1 MSARPAIVLVDDE
14 RANLLLLKTYLKD
27 IDCSVSAY
35 QDPVRAL
42 EVAEQAPPDLMV
54 IDLQMPEMDGIE
66 LCRRLKAAS
75 STRLVPVLVVTAL
88 DSRERRLA
96 ALEGGA
102 DDFLSK
108 PIDRVELLARVRSL
122 LRLKGVMDQLQDAN
136 LAKNEFL
143 ANMSHEMRQPL
154 NSILGFTE
162 LLLTNP
168 QALADQPRAHRYI
181 DNVQTAGRHLLA
193 LITDV
198 LDLAKIESRRLEL
211 TLIEVEVKEL
221 LTSLHEMMLPIARS
235 KGVRLRVRAHP
246 RLAVVADD
254 MRLRQIVL
262 NLVTNAVKFTPSGG
276 LVSIGASS
284 GAGWMEI
291 TVADTGVGI
300 AVEDQGRVFEAF
312 TQLDVATNREPGAGL
327 GLAMVKQLTELHGG
341 RVSLESELG
350 RGTTVKVR
358 LPRAEPSAPK
368 AHGKRVVTRAIP
380 LDTLLEDG
388 GQQALEGQAGGA

>member
-235 KGVRLRVRAHP
+235 KGVRLRVRAQP

-291 TVADTGVGI
+291 SVADTGVGI

>member
-221 LTSLHEMMLPIARS
+221 LTSLYEMMLPIARS
-235 KGVRLRVRAHP
+235 KGVRLRVRAQP

>member
-1 MSARPAIVLVDDE
+1 MSSRPAIFLVDDE
-14 RANLLLLKTYLKD
+14 LANLLLLETYLKA
-27 IDCSVSAY
+27 IDCTVSTF
-35 QDPVRAL
+35 QDPGQAL
-42 EVAEQAPPDLMV
+42 AAAEQAPPDLV
-54 IDLQMPEMDGIE
+54 LLDLQMPEIDGIE
-66 LCRRLKAAS
+66 GCRRLKAAP
-75 STRLVPVLVVTAL
+75 STRLVPVLVITAL
-88 DSRERRLA
+88 DSREHRLA
-96 ALEGGA
+96 ALDSGA
-102 DDFLSK
+102 DDFLTK

-122 LRLKGVMDQLQDAN
+122 LRLKRVLDQLQDAN

-168 QALADQPRAHRYI
+168 RAFADRSRARRYI

-193 LITDV
+193 LISDV

-211 TLIEVEVKEL
+211 TLTDVEVREL
-221 LTSLHEMMLPIARS
+221 LTSMHEMMLPIARS
-235 KGVRLRVRAHP
+235 NGVKLRVRAQP
-246 RLAVVADD
+246 RLVVVADEV
-254 MRLRQIVL
+254 RLRQIVL
-262 NLVTNAVKFTPSGG
+262 NLVTNALKFTPSGG
-276 LVSIGASS
+276 LVTIGASS

-291 TVADTGVGI
+291 AVADTGVGI
-300 AVEDQGRVFEAF
+300 AIEDQGRVFEAF

-358 LPRAEPSAPK
+358 LPLAEPAAPRVRQTKRSVGARSAP
-368 AHGKRVVTRAIP
+368 
-380 LDTLLEDG
+380 
-388 GQQALEGQAGGA
+388 QSS

>member
-14 RANLLLLKTYLKD
+14 RANLLLLRTYLKD

-235 KGVRLRVRAHP
+235 KGVRLRVRAQP

>member
-1 MSARPAIVLVDDE
+1 
-14 RANLLLLKTYLKD
+14 
-27 IDCSVSAY
+27 
-35 QDPVRAL
+35 
-42 EVAEQAPPDLMV
+42 MV

-235 KGVRLRVRAHP
+235 KGVRLRVRAQP

-262 NLVTNAVKFTPSGG
+262 NLVTNALKFTPSGG

-358 LPRAEPSAPK
+358 LPLAEPAATK
-368 AHGKRVVTRAIP
+368 AHGKRVVARAIP

>member
-14 RANLLLLKTYLKD
+14 RANLLLLRTYLKD

-88 DSRERRLA
+88 DSKEHRLA

-102 DDFLSK
+102 EDFLSK

-235 KGVRLRVRAHP
+235 KGVRLRVRAQP

>member
-14 RANLLLLKTYLKD
+14 RANLLLLRTYLKD

-221 LTSLHEMMLPIARS
+221 LTSLYEMMLPIARS
-235 KGVRLRVRAHP
+235 KGVRLRVRAQP

>member
-14 RANLLLLKTYLKD
+14 RANLLLLRTYLKD

-235 KGVRLRVRAHP
+235 KGVRLRVRAQP

-300 AVEDQGRVFEAF
+300 AAEDQGRVFEAF

>member
-235 KGVRLRVRAHP
+235 KGVRLRVRAQP

>member
-14 RANLLLLKTYLKD
+14 RANLLLLRTYLKD

-122 LRLKGVMDQLQDAN
+122 LRLKRVLDQLQDAN

-235 KGVRLRVRAHP
+235 KGVRLRVRAQP

-300 AVEDQGRVFEAF
+300 AAEDQGRVFEAF